1 MSSCCLYKIWL
12 CLIASCNSCYSWS
25 LAFCSK
31 AKDKAI
37 ACSSYNLYLSFS
49 SIWSWTLSSVL
60 AYNSKICTFFSDFF
74 QSLRLKFF
82 ILRYHDSFEHFK
94 VIANKNLSE
103 DFSVFLRLKSSNN
116 TFFQS
121 LLCDSSFL
129 DNTLDKDGTYW
140 NELLEDFSILE
151 LVLLSI
157 FKDSTVLLDKV
168 HQWISP
174 NGWDEILLD
183 EVINPFFFFR
193 ESLVRRFL
201 FFILFGSSEKP
212 IEHFF

>member
-1 MSSCCLYKIWL
+1 MYKIWL

-60 AYNSKICTFFSDFF
+60 AYISKIFTFFSDFF
-74 QSLRLKFF
+74 QSLSLKLF
-82 ILRYHDSFEHFK
+82 ILRNHDSFEHFK

-103 DFSVFLRLKSSNN
+103 DLSVSLRFKSSNN

-121 LLCDSSFL
+121 LLCDSCFL
-129 DNTLDKDGTYW
+129 YNTLDEDGTYW
-140 NELLEDFSILE
+140 NELLKDFCVLE

-157 FKDSTVLLDKV
+157 FKDSTILFDKV

-174 NGWDEILLD
+174 NGWDEILFD
-183 EVINPFFFFR
+183 KVINPFFFFGK
-193 ESLVRRFL
+193 SLGSRFL
-201 FFILFGSSEKP
+201 FFIFFGSSEKP